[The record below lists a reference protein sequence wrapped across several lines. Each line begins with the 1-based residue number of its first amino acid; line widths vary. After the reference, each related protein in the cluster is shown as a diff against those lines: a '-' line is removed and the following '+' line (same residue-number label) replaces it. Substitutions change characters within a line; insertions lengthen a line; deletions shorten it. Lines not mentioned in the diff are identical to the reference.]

1 MTESQR
7 SHPQSTASPGT
18 GTRFDWASGIMLAV
32 AVVIA
37 FLAFFWPL
45 LVVPSATLDGNTLSP
60 FIFAVLLPIV
70 IGIVVSQLSR
80 GSIDPKTLA
89 MLGVLSALGALARP
103 LGAGTAGIEFIFI
116 PLLLGGRVFGPA
128 FGFLLGSTTLLTSAL
143 LTGGVGPWLPF
154 QMMAASFVSMGAG
167 LLPRVRGWL
176 EIAVL
181 GAYGALSTTLYGALV
196 DLSFWPF
203 NIGLATELSYVA
215 GAPFLE
221 NLHRFLLFNLATS
234 MGWNLGRSITTVL
247 TLVLV
252 GPPLLRILR
261 RTNRKAT
268 FATG

>member
-1 MTESQR
+1 
-7 SHPQSTASPGT
+7 
-18 GTRFDWASGIMLAV
+18 
-32 AVVIA
+32 
-37 FLAFFWPL
+37 
-45 LVVPSATLDGNTLSP
+45 
-60 FIFAVLLPIV
+60 
-70 IGIVVSQLSR
+70 
-80 GSIDPKTLA
+80 
-89 MLGVLSALGALARP
+89 
-103 LGAGTAGIEFIFI
+103 
-116 PLLLGGRVFGPA
+116 
-128 FGFLLGSTTLLTSAL
+128 
-143 LTGGVGPWLPF
+143 
-154 QMMAASFVSMGAG
+154 MAASFVSMGAG

>member
-1 MTESQR
+1 
-7 SHPQSTASPGT
+7 
-18 GTRFDWASGIMLAV
+18 
-32 AVVIA
+32 
-37 FLAFFWPL
+37 
-45 LVVPSATLDGNTLSP
+45 
-60 FIFAVLLPIV
+60 
-70 IGIVVSQLSR
+70 
-80 GSIDPKTLA
+80 